1 MNRGDLQ
8 QASALIDGLTPE
20 FIGAPECRFARIR
33 RVFQKRR
40 AVMLLERWR
49 TFRFR
54 FRGCSHERIP
64 VNRATTTSA
73 SSVPL

>member
-1 MNRGDLQ
+1 
-8 QASALIDGLTPE
+8 
-20 FIGAPECRFARIR
+20 
-33 RVFQKRR
+33 
-40 AVMLLERWR
+40 MLLERWR

-54 FRGCSHERIP
+54 FCGCSHERIP